1 MVIVVAFGLLGCDPA
16 GFEVTPG
23 KVTDPSP
30 DDSATTGDDS
40 GGTADDSGP
49 VDTSPPEPE
58 TDFSTWTGTRRFT
71 YSDFGLNCDETVNE
85 SGSQLLAGDD
95 FYDAL
100 AADCT
105 TCTLFFVVQ
114 PETDTVCSVIGLGTT
129 YRAVFLS
136 DAGAVVNVYTGDS
149 DGSVSQIGSDTS
161 GSFDGEDLAFTY
173 TFSYYG
179 AQIGVEGLMTFPQ
192 N

>member
-1 MVIVVAFGLLGCDPA
+1 MVTILAFGLLGCEPA

-23 KVTDPSP
+23 KVTDPTA
-30 DDSATTGDDS
+30 DDSSTTGDDS
-40 GGTADDSGP
+40 GPTDDSGIE
-49 VDTSPPEPE
+49 DSTPPEPE
-58 TDFSTWTGTRRFT
+58 TDFSTWSGSRRFT

-85 SGSQLLAGDD
+85 SGTQLLSGDD
-95 FYDAL
+95 YFDAL
-100 AADCT
+100 SSDCT

-114 PETDTVCSVIGLGTT
+114 PEVDTVCSVIGLGTT

-136 DAGAVVNVYTGDS
+136 DAGAIVNVYSADS
-149 DGSVSQIGSDTS
+149 NGGVAQIGSDTS

-179 AQIGVEGLMTFPQ
+179 ANIGVEGLMTFPQ

>member
-1 MVIVVAFGLLGCDPA
+1 MGTILAFGLLACDPA

-40 GGTADDSGP
+40 GTTDDSAADSGE
-49 VDTSPPEPE
+49 DSAEPE

-95 FYDAL
+95 YFDAL

-114 PETDTVCSVIGLGTT
+114 PEVDTVCSVIGLGTT
-129 YRAVFLS
+129 YRAVFLTGTQ
-136 DAGAVVNVYTGDS
+136 AIVNVYSADGDS
-149 DGSVSQIGSDTS
+149 DVAQIGSDTS
-161 GSFDGEDLAFTY
+161 GSFDGENLAFTY

-179 AQIGVEGLMTFPQ
+179 ADIGVEGLMTFPQ

>member
-1 MVIVVAFGLLGCDPA
+1 MVTILVFGLLGCQPA

-30 DDSATTGDDS
+30 DDSSTTGDDS
-40 GGTADDSGP
+40 GGPDDSAG
-49 VDTSPPEPE
+49 DSTPPDPE
-58 TDFSTWTGTRRFT
+58 TDFSTWSGSRRFT
-71 YSDFGLNCDETVNE
+71 YADFGLNCDETVNE

-95 FYDAL
+95 YYDAL

-136 DAGAVVNVYTGDS
+136 NGGAVVNVYSADGDS
-149 DGSVSQIGSDTS
+149 SVAQIGSDTS
-161 GSFDGEDLAFTY
+161 GSFDGENMAFSY

-179 AQIGVEGLMTFPQ
+179 AEIGVEGLMTFPQ